1 MTIMAEN
8 TFSGSGNSGSTARS
22 ETQTRVFFSSKH
34 GYTVKYAGFGLY
46 VLQGRK
52 GGKVVRKLDE
62 ILDTIE
68 VVYGKDEVEELKRG
82 LGVDE

>member
-8 TFSGSGNSGSTARS
+8 TFSGTGTGGATNSAP
-22 ETQTRVFFSSKH
+22 QTRVFFSSKH
-34 GYTVKYAGFGLY
+34 GYTVRYAGYGLY

-62 ILDTIE
+62 ILGTIE
-68 VVYGKDEVEELKRG
+68 VVYGEDEVKELKKG